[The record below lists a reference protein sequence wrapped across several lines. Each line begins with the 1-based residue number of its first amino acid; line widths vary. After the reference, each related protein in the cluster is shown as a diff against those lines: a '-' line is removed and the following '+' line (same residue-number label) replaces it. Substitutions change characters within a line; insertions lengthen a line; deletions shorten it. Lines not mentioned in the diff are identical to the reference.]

1 MGLMQLIR
9 PIAAMALLASLAA
22 PGAAAQSVEEWIARG
37 RSQLDSNK
45 ADAAVKSFERAV
57 KADEKNSDAHLW
69 LARAVGTVA
78 GNANVL
84 RQPFLAKRAKSEFD
98 KAAELDPNSV
108 GAREGLMQFYLRA
121 PGVMGGSINKAREE
135 AAKIAQLNPYRG
147 HFAANQ
153 IANNQKDL
161 AAAEKNWRAFYA
173 AYPDSVNPMTNL
185 TAFLINNGRAEEA
198 WPVVE
203 KFLARHPDNVLGQ
216 WWFVRTS
223 AATGKQM
230 DKAEQFARTLL
241 AIPAGQSPRVAND
254 ALHFRLGEI
263 HAKRGDKAK
272 AKAEYEEALRVNPK
286 HEGAKK
292 ALASP

>member
-1 MGLMQLIR
+1 MGLMR
-9 PIAAMALLASLAA
+9 FVRTTFAIALVASLLAPRAMA
-22 PGAAAQSVEEWIARG
+22 QSFDELMAKG
-37 RSQLDSNK
+37 KAYLDSNK
-45 ADAAVKSFERAV
+45 GDDAVKWYEKAV
-57 KADEKNSDAHLW
+57 KANDKNSDAHLG

-78 GNANVL
+78 ANANVL

-108 GAREGLMQFYLRA
+108 GAHEGLLQFYLRA
-121 PGVMGGSINKAREE
+121 PGVMGGSINKAKEE
-135 AAKIAQLNPYRG
+135 AAKIAQLNPFRG

-153 IANNQKDL
+153 VANNQKDL

-173 AYPDSVNPMTNL
+173 AYPDSVSPMTNL
-185 TAFLINNGRAEEA
+185 AAFLINNNRAEEA

-203 KFLARHPDNVLGQ
+203 KFMAKQPDNVLGQ
-216 WWFVRTS
+216 WWFIRTS

-263 HAKRGDKAK
+263 HAKRGDKAR
-272 AKAEYEEALRVNPK
+272 ARAAYEEALKVNPK

-292 ALASP
+292 ALAAL

>member
-1 MGLMQLIR
+1 MGLMRFLR
-9 PIAAMALLASLAA
+9 PTFATALLVALFAPSLR
-22 PGAAAQSVEEWIARG
+22 AQSFDELIAKG

-45 ADAAVKSFERAV
+45 ADDAVKSFE
-57 KADEKNSDAHLW
+57 KAIKLNDKNSDAHLW

-108 GAREGLMQFYLRA
+108 GAREGLLQFYIRA
-121 PGVMGGSINKAREE
+121 PGVMGGSINKAKEE

-173 AYPDSVNPMTNL
+173 AYPDSVSPMTNL
-185 TAFLINNGRAEEA
+185 ASFLINNKRAEEA

-203 KFLARHPDNVLGQ
+203 KFHTKYPENIFGQFWFARTG
-216 WWFVRTS
+216 T
-223 AATGKQM
+223 ATGKQL
-230 DKAEQFARTLL
+230 DKGEQLL
-241 AIPAGQSPRVAND
+241 KSLLTIPADKTPRYAND
-254 ALHFRLGEI
+254 ALHFRLGEL

-272 AKAEYEEALRVNPK
+272 AKAAFEEALKLNPK
-286 HEGAKK
+286 NEGAKK
-292 ALASP
+292 ALAAL